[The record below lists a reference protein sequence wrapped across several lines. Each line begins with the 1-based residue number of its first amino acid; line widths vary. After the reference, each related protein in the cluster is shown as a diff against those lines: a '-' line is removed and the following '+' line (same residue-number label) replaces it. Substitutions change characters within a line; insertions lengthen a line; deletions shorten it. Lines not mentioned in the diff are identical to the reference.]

1 MFGYGYGRSLSS
13 VPRHLTAPNGLNFS
27 RSIHNPSSRLNRVR
41 DYLHMK
47 GEATK
52 AEIFRDVFGKVLDN
66 TTRYPNRS
74 HDMVTSGW
82 GTYLFNYGVRHGF
95 FKKVRRGNM
104 WYWSNT

>member
-1 MFGYGYGRSLSS
+1 MFSYGYGRRLSS
-13 VPRHLTAPNGLNFS
+13 VPSHLTAWNGLNFS
-27 RSIHNPSSRLNRVR
+27 RSIHNPNSRLNRLR
-41 DYLHMK
+41 SYLSVK

-52 AEIFRDVFGKVLDN
+52 REILRDVFGRVLDN
-66 TTRYPNRS
+66 RYIYPRPNNV
-74 HDMVTSGW
+74 VTSGW